1 MTRGTL
7 ELDLLVVSLTAIIFT
22 VLLLPVFINKL
33 LELACTHF
41 ISDISLLLLTHPRRL
56 RLLIGALILYK
67 CVLSDCS
74 ILIFFIIAT
83 EQVQLHLSLSLRYAL
98 DDWLL
103 EPLFFDLLEDVRGR
117 CETHAAHLTL
127 DEGRHL
133 PLFCL
138 GHFLGLI
145 VVLCLFWVF
154 LHYTF
159 QLPLAHR
166 SQLIPL
172 DLLF

>member
-41 ISDISLLLLTHPRRL
+41 LSDISLLLLTHPRRL
-56 RLLIGALILYK
+56 RLLIGALIL
-67 CVLSDCS
+67 SDCS
-74 ILIFFIIAT
+74 ILIFFFIAT

-117 CETHAAHLTL
+117 CETHAADLTL

-138 GHFLGLI
+138 SHFLGLI
-145 VVLCLFWVF
+145 VVLSLFWVF